1 MTAALKNAAGEEL
14 GDDQTGAEKGDG
26 ELEHERKVAQTEAA
40 EHQTK
45 DRPKE
50 QAEPECQQAELYITV
65 VEKLHNHFS
74 IQDVLADFLPKTL

>member
-26 ELEHERKVAQTEAA
+26 ELEHERKVTQTEAT
-40 EHQTK
+40 EHQPK
-45 DRPKE
+45 DCPKE
-50 QAEPECQQAELYITV
+50 QAEAECQEPKLYIAV

-74 IQDVLADFLPKTL
+74 IQDAAADFLPKTL